1 MFLNKLNITRILCL
15 VITLNFLSVS
25 FVHGKQVKIDSQ
37 VPTKEVRETVQK
49 FINAEPESF
58 LKQPETPLKSS
69 QTKFNDIALSDYTVA
84 SVNGDAITLFDIA
97 TLTFAQERNML
108 SRVKSLKKQI
118 EATKQIRGR
127 ALKILIERKLVIQDY
142 HDNPFDIEEQYIESE
157 VDRLAEMAKVTSRIE
172 LKKKMKKEKK
182 TIKDIRE
189 QAKDNI
195 IYQMMLSSYF
205 YNEMNVTPKEIYEY
219 YKANINKYKVPKSYN
234 LDSLFLKNDTEN
246 LKGKV
251 TKISNDLKNNNKE
264 IFYSLVQI
272 YSETTNNTNGG
283 NLGWLEENKLRKE
296 FIKAISSL
304 KINEISKP
312 IHLKEGI
319 FFLRINDLKPEKTLA
334 INEVY
339 SLIKNEFDYKQRK
352 AIFDKKI
359 AELKNKSIIKYI
371 Y

>member
-1 MFLNKLNITRILCL
+1 MFLNKINIIRVSCL
-15 VITLNFLSVS
+15 LITLNLLSVP
-25 FVHGKQVKIDSQ
+25 FVYGEKVKITPQS
-37 VPTKEVRETVQK
+37 REIVQK
-49 FINAEPESF
+49 FINAEQESF
-58 LKQPETPLKSS
+58 LKQSKMPTKSI
-69 QTKFNDIALSDYTVA
+69 QTNFNNIVLSDYTVA
-84 SVNGDAITLFDIA
+84 SVNGDAITLFDIV
-97 TLTFAQERNML
+97 TLTLAQERNIL
-108 SRVKSLKKQI
+108 SRIKSLEKQI
-118 EATKQIRGR
+118 EATKQIRTR

-142 HDNPFDIEEQYIESE
+142 YDNPFDIEEQYIESE
-157 VDRLAEMAKVTSRIE
+157 IDKLAERAKVTSRIE
-172 LKKKMKKEKK
+172 LKKKMKKENR
-182 TIKDIRE
+182 TIEDLRK

-219 YKANINKYKVPKSYN
+219 YKANITKFKKPKSYN

-246 LKGKV
+246 LKEKIA
-251 TKISNDLKNNNKE
+251 KISNDLKNNNKE

-312 IHLKEGI
+312 IYLKEGV
-319 FFLRINDLKPEKTLA
+319 FFLRINNLKPEKTLA

-339 SLIKNEFDYKQRK
+339 NLIKGKFEYKQRR

-371 Y
+371 F